1 MKPEG
6 RPDGR
11 VHGGTR
17 GKVPCDIRMLWLVS
31 FTAAG
36 GICLNQIPNI
46 TRGIEAVRTKLE
58 FIVSSD
64 IVLSTKIEVRRHR
77 LPATTPWEK
86 PGGMFSMGGGEAV
99 LFYSQVTEP
108 LYEARDEAWIE
119 RELASGWRRIP
130 DKIAPLS
137 ETQKIV

>member
-1 MKPEG
+1 MAG
-6 RPDGR
+6 QLYGS
-11 VHGGTR
+11 GGN
-17 GKVPCDIRMLWLVS
+17 L
-31 FTAAG
+31 
-36 GICLNQIPNI
+36 LNQIPNI

-77 LPATTPWEK
+77 PAGHNPLGK
-86 PGGMFSMGGGEAV
+86 ARRHVLNGRRGAV

-119 RELASGWRRIP
+119 RELAKRMDVDP